1 MDFNTFFADAAKF
14 FRVRI
19 CAGNQDID
27 VLNLCACETVCFA
40 DFAAVSDN
48 DDLAGSTILPLTMVS
63 WRLEV
68 VAPFSAVMPLTP
80 RMLKFA

>member
-1 MDFNTFFADAAKF
+1 MDFDTLLFDAAQF

-48 DDLAGSTILPLTMVS
+48 DDLAGAAFYHLAVDDGF
-63 WRLEV
+63 LEIGSGSSV
-68 VAPFSAVMPLTP
+68 LCGDAVDTEN
-80 RMLKFA
+80 A